1 MTALEPS
8 IHPPQ
13 LSEVLRSLVSEKGI
27 DVPTEIQTK
36 AIPVILMGKNA
47 LLISPTGSGKTE
59 AAMLPIFDMMLKG
72 GRGGGVIT
80 LYITPLRALNRD
92 LLDRLSW
99 WARRLDFRMAVRHGD
114 TPKADRRG
122 QALAPPDILI
132 TTPETLQILLI
143 AKKLRDMLRSVKY
156 VVVDEVHELA
166 DDKRGTQ
173 LAISLKRLEGLTGRP
188 VQIVGL
194 SATVGN
200 AEEISRFLV
209 GEGREC
215 EIIRAFP
222 KKAFEFKI
230 IYQKAREGEDGGPL
244 FPDVAHRLKL
254 IMDNIRDKKSLVFTN
269 TRSEAES
276 LVSRIR
282 LIDPRF
288 PIAIHHGS
296 LSVGSRSS
304 AEEGLKAGR
313 VMGVICTSS
322 LELGIDIGDL
332 DIIVQYNS
340 PRQASKLIQRV
351 GRSGHSLSKVSRGII
366 IVQDSDD
373 ALEAAVLANMAMEG
387 NVESINVPVAPL
399 DVMQQQIAGL
409 IMERTVMKV
418 QELVS
423 LLRTTYPYRAITPD
437 AVMSVI
443 NFMSERRPPLIK
455 YMDGA
460 IMRSPRSGPL
470 FDYYFSNL
478 TMIPEEVTYAV
489 IDENGDGVGQL
500 DESFI
505 SEYGEIGSKFILAGS
520 AWVITDINRNRVFVR
535 RAEDPTGAIPSWIGE
550 EIPVVK
556 EVAQEVGRIRGKIAG
571 MSVDEA
577 VKYLT
582 ESFPMDEE
590 SAENAILEIE
600 LQLKRNLPV
609 PSDSIITVEGTGSF
623 VIVHTHLGLTENRTL
638 SRMLAYLLSQDTGNA
653 VKVKSDAYRI
663 ILESSSASP
672 ERVMKSIQQLMNVDI
687 YSLAR
692 QSCEETGIFRRRL
705 IQAAR
710 KMGAIEHGKM
720 VTIDDAKLLA
730 TSLRGTAIY
739 EEAIRTM
746 MEEDLD
752 WKAISDLMKSIRDGK
767 VRVVSLGHLSEPSP
781 IAMIG
786 LEEMARQGEVVDPAR
801 LKRLIIEGAKAR
813 AMGCIKTLY
822 CYSCSSVYSEQTYY
836 LGDPPSC
843 NKCGSTDITLLDVDE
858 ASVMDMLSGK
868 NPELEKRAQ
877 KIRELIRDHGKKAAI
892 ALCFNISL
900 SRIPDVISGKE
911 DDELFLAL
919 MNAERKMIIRRR

>member
-1 MTALEPS
+1 MDSFP
-8 IHPPQ
+8 H
-13 LSEVLRSLVSEKGI
+13 LSEVLQSLVIEKGI
-27 DVPTEIQTK
+27 DAPTEIQTK
-36 AIPVILMGKNA
+36 AIPAILTGKNA

-59 AAMLPIFDMMLKG
+59 AVMLPIFDMMLSE
-72 GRGGGVIT
+72 GRGNGVST

-92 LLDRLSW
+92 LLDRLGW

-132 TTPETLQILLI
+132 TTPETLQILLV
-143 AKKLRDMLRSVKY
+143 ARKLREMLRSVRH

-173 LAISLKRLEGLTGRP
+173 LAISLKRLEALTGRQ

-200 AEEISRFLV
+200 AEEIARFLV
-209 GEGREC
+209 GEGRDC
-215 EIIRAFP
+215 EIIKAFP
-222 KKAFEFKI
+222 KKAFEFRV

-244 FPDVAHRLKL
+244 FPDVAHRLRL
-254 IMDNIRDKKSLVFTN
+254 IMENIRGKKSLVFTN

-276 LVSRIR
+276 LVSRMR
-282 LIDPRF
+282 LIDPKF

-296 LSVGSRSS
+296 LSISSRSS

-332 DIIVQYNS
+332 DVIVQYNS

-351 GRSGHSLSKVSRGII
+351 GRSGHSLSKVSRGIM

-373 ALEAAVLANMAMEG
+373 ALEAVVLANRAMEG
-387 NVESINVPVAPL
+387 NVESINVPAAPL

-409 IMERTVMKV
+409 IMERTVIKDK
-418 QELVS
+418 ELVS
-423 LLRTTYPYRAITPD
+423 LLSSTYPYHDITPD
-437 AVMSVI
+437 SVISVI
-443 NFMSERRPPLIK
+443 NYMSERRPSLVRHLE
-455 YMDGA
+455 GA
-460 IMRSPRSGPL
+460 IMRPPRAGPL

-478 TMIPEEVTYAV
+478 TMIPEEVTYTV
-489 IDENGDGVGQL
+489 IDESGSGVGQL

-520 AWVITDINRNRVFVR
+520 AWIITDINRNRVFVKR
-535 RAEDPTGAIPSWIGE
+535 VEDPSGAIPSWIGE

-556 EVAQEVGRIRGKIAG
+556 EVAQEVGRIRGAIAG
-571 MSVDEA
+571 MGTDEA
-577 VKYLT
+577 VKFLT
-582 ESFPMDEE
+582 EQFPIDKE
-590 SAENAILEIE
+590 SAENAIVEIE
-600 LQLKRNLPV
+600 LQVKRGLPV
-609 PSDSIITVEGTGSF
+609 PSDSVITVEGAGSYI
-623 VIVHTHLGLTENRTL
+623 IVHTHLGLTENRTL
-638 SRMLAYLLSQDTGNA
+638 SRMLAYLVSQNAGNP

-663 ILESSSASP
+663 ILESPGVSP
-672 ERVMKSIQQLMNVDI
+672 EQVTNSIMQLMNADTA
-687 YSLAR
+687 SLAR

-710 KMGAIEHGKM
+710 KMGAIEPGKM

-730 TSLRGTAIY
+730 TSLKGTAVY
-739 EEAIRTM
+739 DEAIRTM

-752 WKAISDLMKSIRDGK
+752 WKAIADVLKSIRDGRVK
-767 VRVVSLGHLSEPSP
+767 VISLGQLKEPTP

-801 LKRLIIEGAKAR
+801 LKRLIIEGARAR
-813 AMGCIKTLY
+813 AMGCAKTLY
-822 CYSCSSVYSEQTYY
+822 CYSCNSVYPVEVYY

-843 NKCGSTDITLLDVDE
+843 SRCGSTDISLVDADE
-858 ASVMDMLSGK
+858 ASVIDMMSGK
-868 NPELEKRAQ
+868 NDELRNRAEKARA
-877 KIRELIRDHGKKAAI
+877 LIRDHGKKAAI
-892 ALCFNISL
+892 ALCFDVPISK
-900 SRIPDVISGKE
+900 IPETISGKE
-911 DDELFLAL
+911 DDLFFLAL
-919 MNAERKMIIRRR
+919 MDAERKRIIRKR

>member
-1 MTALEPS
+1 MDDFP
-8 IHPPQ
+8 H
-13 LSEVLRSLVSEKGI
+13 LSEVLKSLVIEKGI
-27 DVPTEIQTK
+27 DAATEIQTK
-36 AIPVILMGKNA
+36 AIPAILTGKNA

-59 AAMLPIFDMMLKG
+59 AVMLPIFDMMLG
-72 GRGGGVIT
+72 EGRGSGVST

-92 LLDRLSW
+92 LLDRLGW

-132 TTPETLQILLI
+132 TTPETLQILLV
-143 AKKLRDMLRSVKY
+143 ARKLREMLRSVRH

-173 LAISLKRLEGLTGRP
+173 LAISLKRLEALTGRQ

-200 AEEISRFLV
+200 AEEIASFLV

-215 EIIRAFP
+215 EIIKAFP
-222 KKAFEFKI
+222 KKAFEFRV
-230 IYQKAREGEDGGPL
+230 IYQKAREGEEGGPL
-244 FPDVAHRLKL
+244 FPDVAHRLRL
-254 IMDNIRDKKSLVFTN
+254 IMENIRDRKSLVFTN

-282 LIDPRF
+282 LIDPKF

-296 LSVGSRSS
+296 LSISSRSS

-351 GRSGHSLSKVSRGII
+351 GRSGHSLSKVSRGIM

-409 IMERTVMKV
+409 IMERTVIKDKEV
-418 QELVS
+418 VS
-423 LLRTTYPYRAITPD
+423 LLNSTYPYHATTLD
-437 AVMSVI
+437 SVVSVI
-443 NFMSERRPPLIK
+443 NYMSERRPSLVRHTE
-455 YMDGA
+455 GA
-460 IMRSPRSGPL
+460 IMRPPRAGPL

-478 TMIPEEVTYAV
+478 TMIPEEVTYTV
-489 IDENGDGVGQL
+489 IDESGDGVGQL

-520 AWVITDINRNRVFVR
+520 AWVITDINRNRVFVKR
-535 RAEDPTGAIPSWIGE
+535 VEDPAGAIPSWIGE

-556 EVAQEVGRIRGKIAG
+556 EVAQEVGRVRGKIAG
-571 MSVDEA
+571 MSIEDA

-582 ESFPMDEE
+582 EHFPMDEE
-590 SAENAILEIE
+590 SAENAVMEIE
-600 LQLKRNLPV
+600 LQVRRGLPV
-609 PSDSIITVEGTGSF
+609 PSDSVITVEGAGTY

-638 SRMLAYLLSQDTGNA
+638 SRMLAYLVSQDTGNP

-663 ILESSSASP
+663 ILESAGASP
-672 ERVMKSIQQLMNVDI
+672 EHVTKTIMQLMNVDTA
-687 YSLAR
+687 SLAR

-710 KMGAIEHGKM
+710 KMGAIEAGKM

-730 TSLRGTAIY
+730 TSLKGTAIY
-739 EEAIRTM
+739 DEAIRTM

-752 WKAISDLMKSIRDGK
+752 WKAIADLMKSIRDGTVK
-767 VRVVSLGHLSEPSP
+767 VVSLGQLKEPTP

-813 AMGCIKTLY
+813 AMGCTRTLY
-822 CYSCSSVYSEQTYY
+822 CYSCNSVYPVEVYY

-843 NKCGSTDITLLDVDE
+843 SKCGSTDISLLNADE
-858 ASVMDMLSGK
+858 GSVIDMLSGK
-868 NPELEKRAQ
+868 NAELKARAEKVRA
-877 KIRELIRDHGKKAAI
+877 LVRDHGKKAAI
-892 ALCFNISL
+892 ALCFDLPIA
-900 SRIPDVISGKE
+900 RIPETISGKE
-911 DDELFLAL
+911 DDQLFLAL
-919 MNAERKMIIRRR
+919 MDAERKRIIRRR

>member
-1 MTALEPS
+1 MEPS
-8 IHPPQ
+8 IHQPQ
-13 LSEVLRSLVSEKGI
+13 LSEVLRSLASEKGI
-27 DVPTEIQTK
+27 DVLTEIQRK

-59 AAMLPIFDMMLKG
+59 AAMLPIFDMMLKDV
-72 GRGGGVIT
+72 RGSGVIT

-114 TPKADRRG
+114 TPRAERRE
-122 QALAPPDILI
+122 QALVPPDILI
-132 TTPETLQILLI
+132 TTPETLQILLV
-143 AKKLRDMLRSVKY
+143 AKRLRDMLRPLKY

-166 DDKRGTQ
+166 DDKRGAQ
-173 LAISLKRLEGLTGRP
+173 LAISLKRLEGITGRP
-188 VQIVGL
+188 LQIVGL

-200 AEEISRFLV
+200 AEEIARFLV

-230 IYQKAREGEDGGPL
+230 IYHKAREGEDGGPL
-244 FPDVAHRLKL
+244 LPDVAHRLRL
-254 IMDNIRDKKSLVFTN
+254 IMDNVKGKKSLIFTN

-296 LSVGSRSS
+296 LSVDTRSS
-304 AEEGLKAGR
+304 AEEGLKGGR
-313 VMGVICTSS
+313 LMGVICTSS

-332 DIIVQYNS
+332 DLIVQYNS

-373 ALEAAVLANMAMEG
+373 ALEAAVLAKMAMEG
-387 NVESINVPVAPL
+387 NVEPINVPIAPL

-409 IMERTVMKV
+409 IVERTVMKV
-418 QELVS
+418 KDVVS
-423 LLRTTYPYRAITPD
+423 LLRTTYPYRAISEN

-443 NFMSERRPPLIK
+443 NYMSERRPALIK
-455 YMDGA
+455 YNDGA
-460 IMRSPRSGPL
+460 IMKPPRSGPL
-470 FDYYFSNL
+470 FNYYFSNL
-478 TMIPEEVTYAV
+478 TMIPEEVTYIV
-489 IDENGDGVGQL
+489 IDENGDEVGQL

-520 AWVITDINRNRVFVR
+520 AWIITDINRNRVFVK

-556 EVAQEVGRIRGKIAG
+556 EVAQEVGRIRGKLAS
-571 MSVDEA
+571 MDFEDA

-582 ESFPMDEE
+582 ENFPMDEE
-590 SAENAILEIE
+590 SAKNAILEIE
-600 LQLKRNLPV
+600 EQVRRGLPV
-609 PSDSIITVEGTGSF
+609 PSESIITVEGVGPL
-623 VIVHTHLGLTENRTL
+623 VIVHTHLGLIENRTL
-638 SRMLAYLLSQDTGNA
+638 SRMLAYLLSQDTGSP

-663 ILESSSASP
+663 ILESPSASP
-672 ERVMKSIQQLMNVDI
+672 ERIVKYFQQLMNMDL

-710 KMGAIEHGKM
+710 KMGAIEPGKM

-730 TSLRGTAIY
+730 TSLKGTAIY

-746 MEEDLD
+746 MEEDLN

-767 VRVVSLGHLSEPSP
+767 VKVVSLGYLSEPSP

-786 LEEMARQGEVVDPAR
+786 LEEMAKQGEVVDPAR

-813 AMGCIKTLY
+813 AMGCTKTLY
-822 CYSCSSVYSEQTYY
+822 CYSCNSIYSVQIYY
-836 LGDPPSC
+836 MGDPPSC
-843 NKCGSTDITLLDVDE
+843 SKCGSTDITLLDADE
-858 ASVMDMLSGK
+858 DSAIDLLSGK
-868 NPELEKRAQ
+868 NTELAKRAQ
-877 KIRELIRDHGKKAAI
+877 KVRELLRDHGKKAAI

-919 MNAERKMIIRRR
+919 MNAERKRLIGEG

>member
-1 MTALEPS
+1 MTALEPY
-8 IHPPQ
+8 IHPPH
-13 LSEVLRSLVSEKGI
+13 LSEVLRSLVLEKGI

-59 AAMLPIFDMMLKG
+59 AAMLPIFDMMLSE
-72 GRGGGVIT
+72 GRGNGVST

-92 LLDRLSW
+92 LLDRLGW
-99 WARRLDFRMAVRHGD
+99 WTRRLDFRMAVRHGD

-132 TTPETLQILLI
+132 TTPETLQILLV
-143 AKKLRDMLRSVKY
+143 ARKLREMLKSVNH
-156 VVVDEVHELA
+156 VIVDEVHELA

-173 LAISLKRLEGLTGRP
+173 LAISLKRLESLTGRH

-200 AEEISRFLV
+200 AEEIARFLV

-215 EIIRAFP
+215 VIIKAFP

-230 IYQKAREGEDGGPL
+230 IYQKAREGEEGGPL

-254 IMDNIRDKKSLVFTN
+254 IMENIKDKKSLVFTN

-282 LIDPRF
+282 LIDPKF

-296 LSVGSRSS
+296 LSVSSRSS

-351 GRSGHSLSKVSRGII
+351 GRSGHSLNKVSRGVI

-423 LLRTTYPYRAITPD
+423 LLSSTYPYH
-437 AVMSVI
+437 AVSADSVISVI
-443 NFMSERRPPLIK
+443 NFMSERRPSLVRH
-455 YMDGA
+455 MEGA
-460 IMRSPRSGPL
+460 IMRPSRAGSL

-489 IDENGDGVGQL
+489 IDESGEGVGQL

-520 AWVITDINRNRVFVR
+520 AWVITDINRNRVFVKKV
-535 RAEDPTGAIPSWIGE
+535 EDPSGAIPSWIGE
-550 EIPVVK
+550 EIPVVR
-556 EVAQEVGRIRGKIAG
+556 EVAQEVGRVRGKIAS
-571 MSVDEA
+571 MDVDEA
-577 VKYLT
+577 ISYLA
-582 ESFPMDEE
+582 EHFPMDEE

-600 LQLKRNLPV
+600 LQLRRGLPV
-609 PSDSIITVEGTGSF
+609 PCDSVITVEGAGSY
-623 VIVHTHLGLTENRTL
+623 VVVHTHLGLTENRTF
-638 SRMLAYLLSQDTGNA
+638 SRMLAYLVSQDSGNA

-663 ILESSSASP
+663 ILESTSASP
-672 ERVMKSIQQLMNVDI
+672 ERVTKSIQQLMNLDI
-687 YSLAR
+687 SSLAR

-710 KMGAIEHGKM
+710 KMGAIEPGKM

-730 TSLRGTAIY
+730 TSLKGTAVY
-739 EEAIRTM
+739 DEAIRTM

-752 WKAISDLMKSIRDGK
+752 WKAISDLMKSIRDGSVK
-767 VRVVSLGHLSEPSP
+767 VVSLGQLSEPSP

-801 LKRLIIEGAKAR
+801 LKRLIIEGARAR
-813 AMGCIKTLY
+813 AMGCTRTLY
-822 CYSCSSVYSEQTYY
+822 CYSCNSVYNEEVYY

-843 NKCGSTDITLLDVDE
+843 NKCGSTDVTLLDADE
-858 ASVMDMLSGK
+858 ASVIDMLSGK
-868 NPELEKRAQ
+868 NPELKKRAER
-877 KIRELIRDHGKKAAI
+877 IRELIRNHGKKAAI
-892 ALCFNISL
+892 ALCFNVPL
-900 SRIPDVISGKE
+900 SRIPETISGKE
-911 DDELFLAL
+911 DDMLFLAL
-919 MNAERKMIIRRR
+919 MNAERKMIIRKR